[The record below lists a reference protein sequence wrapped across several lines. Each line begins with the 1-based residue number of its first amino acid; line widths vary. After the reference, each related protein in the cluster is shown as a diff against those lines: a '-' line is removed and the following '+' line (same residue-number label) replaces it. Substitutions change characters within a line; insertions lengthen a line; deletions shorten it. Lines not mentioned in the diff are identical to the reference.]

1 MKDRQKKFLHDI
13 IAEILELP
21 LNKVIWAYQ
30 NAMPRQKTPYVLI
43 RLYGMEQEA
52 QPEIRDTEVDD
63 VKLIVTPQR
72 INLEVQYFAGTTVK
86 IDPSHELQKLV
97 RGLENPE
104 IVDKCFAE
112 KIAVFDNSNVL
123 DITDMFEGQVYEYRA
138 VVELFVRFNSE
149 YEVNTGAIEQVNI
162 NQTLSS
168 DGDDSTSTID
178 GSTSTTGEKFVVGDK
193 VNEPE
198 QGVKKINALVHGKV
212 NTNGTVDDYTGA
224 VLFDLEIRGE

>member
-72 INLEVQYFAGTTVK
+72 INLEVQYFAGTKTE

-97 RGLENPE
+97 RGLENPA
-104 IVDKCFAE
+104 IVDKCFSE

-149 YEVNTGAIEQVNI
+149 YEIQTGAIEQVNI
-162 NQTLSS
+162 NSRTGSS
-168 DGDDSTSTID
+168 TSTIAGGDSTST
-178 GSTSTTGEKFVVGDK
+178 SGEIIIGDK
-193 VNEPE
+193 VNEPM
-198 QGVKKINALVHGKV
+198 QGVKKINALVHGNLK
-212 NTNGTVDDYTGA
+212 TDGTVDDYTGA
-224 VLFDLEIRGE
+224 VLFDFKIRGE